1 MIFPPHIAS
10 LNVVGSAP
18 LIGILALQGDV
29 REHAAIL
36 RELGAEVREIRK
48 PEHLEAIGG
57 LVIPGGESS
66 VMDKLCRIFGLR
78 EPLKRAIATGL
89 PVLGTCAGM
98 IMLANTIVDGIEGQ
112 ETLGGL
118 DIVVQ
123 RNAFGAQLDS
133 FETELEVQGI
143 EGGPIPVAF
152 IRAPVVLSVG
162 NSVDVI
168 ARLSSGAIV
177 GVRSKNVMALAFH
190 PEITGDTRVH
200 QLFLD
205 TVALSSLE
213 TASTEKTE

>member
-1 MIFPPHIAS
+1 M
-10 LNVVGSAP
+10 VGSSP

-36 RELGAEVREIRK
+36 SALGATVRQIRK
-48 PEHLEAIGG
+48 PEHLEGIEG

-78 EPLKRAIATGL
+78 EPLRRAIAGGL
-89 PVLGTCAGM
+89 PTLGTCAGM
-98 IMLANTIVDGIEGQ
+98 IMLANAIEDGIEGQ

-118 DIVVQ
+118 DIVVK
-123 RNAFGAQLDS
+123 RNAFGAQRDS
-133 FETELEVQGI
+133 FEADIEVAGI

-152 IRAPVVLSVG
+152 IRAPVVESVG
-162 NSVDVI
+162 DSVEVI
-168 ARLSSGAIV
+168 ARLTSGAIV
-177 GVRSKNVMALAFH
+177 GVRSNHVMAVAFH
-190 PEITGDTRVH
+190 PEITGDTRLH

-213 TASTEKTE
+213 SQSSGASE